1 MKLKSIYIALGLSLL
16 LSGCKS
22 EEPAPQVQGEV
33 NLPVSFTIQLA
44 IESQNTRA
52 GEDGTTWNGDNEAD
66 PVPGTENGS
75 ISNESGTNFD
85 NTINSITPVLYS
97 VKGQTLSSS
106 SPVGVM
112 IQQNEPQLMTDEN
125 DKVIPGK
132 YIITGKMRFNSVTPE
147 QLMNGNYRLAIFI
160 NCGEDDVV
168 TPLNIMSPARGEFYH
183 HGKPDDCRDKDKSNK
198 HFHGIP
204 MYGVGNVKFVEDK
217 DEDDPQRR
225 YKFCN
230 ENGQEL
236 NINILRSMA
245 KVRVKL
251 SDDLADDEKIN
262 LTELYISRH
271 AIKGFV
277 VPKGWNTTSDVAT
290 LTNGLA
296 MNAFTGAIKDDYN
309 HDCYVRPQTEENG
322 NKVDND
328 DLDYNANTSELLRF
342 YLPDTYN
349 CDHDGIDDS
358 DEIYLRLSYTV
369 EDQEY
374 THLLWFRPVSEWPKE
389 EGYGKILDQ
398 EGNIVSDTKINYPDS
413 GTPWDIIRNHIY
425 EFVIEGV
432 EDNFGLKVAV
442 NVKKWDY
449 RKIETEL

>member
-16 LSGCKS
+16 LTGCKS
-22 EEPAPQVQGEV
+22 EEPAPQAKGEV

-44 IESQNTRA
+44 IESQNTRS
-52 GEDGTTWNGDNEAD
+52 GDNDGIALYSDSEGA
-66 PVPGTENGS
+66 GTWEDDEKGEYDDGE
-75 ISNESGTNFD
+75 ITDDSGTNFD
-85 NTINSITPVLYS
+85 NTINSIIPVLYF
-97 VKGQTLSSS
+97 VTGNEMKTTYPVAQMVDQRWEKVEGKDGEFKVTGTLKSSNWS
-106 SPVGVM
+106 TDM
-112 IQQNEPQLMTDEN
+112 LTDPQY
-125 DKVIPGK
+125 K
-132 YIITGKMRFNSVTPE
+132 YRIA
-147 QLMNGNYRLAIFI
+147 LFI
-160 NCGEDDVV
+160 NCGKDDVMS
-168 TPLNIMSPARGEFYH
+168 PLNINTPAQATFNH
-183 HGKPDDCRDKDKSNK
+183 HGKPDDCRDENSK

-204 MYGVGNVKFVEDK
+204 MYGVGEVKFVV
-217 DEDDPQRR
+217 DESADDPTRK
-225 YKFCN
+225 YKILGN
-230 ENGQEL
+230 NDQEL

-251 SDDLADDEKIN
+251 SDDLAKDEKIN

-277 VPKGWNTTSDVAT
+277 VPKGWNTTSDVAS

-309 HDCYVRPQTEENG
+309 HDCYVRPQT
-322 NKVDND
+322 KDND
-328 DLDYNANTSELLRF
+328 YNGVNGDQHEGDKDYYANTSELLRF

-374 THLLWFRPVSEWPKE
+374 THLLWFRPVSEWPSMKE
-389 EGYGKILDQ
+389 GEY
-398 EGNIVSDTKINYPDS
+398 SDDGTINYPKT

>member
-44 IESQNTRA
+44 IESQNTRS
-52 GEDGTTWNGDNEAD
+52 GDNDGIALYSDSEGAGTWKDDEKGEYAD
-66 PVPGTENGS
+66 GEITDD
-75 ISNESGTNFD
+75 SGTNFD
-85 NTINSITPVLYS
+85 NTINSIIPVLYF
-97 VKGQTLSSS
+97 VTGNEMKTTYPVAQMVDQRWEKVVGKEGEFKVTGTLKSSNWS
-106 SPVGVM
+106 TDM
-112 IQQNEPQLMTDEN
+112 LTDPQY
-125 DKVIPGK
+125 K
-132 YIITGKMRFNSVTPE
+132 YRIA
-147 QLMNGNYRLAIFI
+147 LFI
-160 NCGEDDVV
+160 NCGKEDVMS
-168 TPLNIMSPARGEFYH
+168 PLNINTPAQATFNH
-183 HGKPDDCRDKDKSNK
+183 HGKPDDCRDTNSK

-204 MYGVGNVKFVEDK
+204 MYGVGEVKFVV
-217 DEDDPQRR
+217 DESADDPTRK
-225 YKFCN
+225 YKILGN
-230 ENGQEL
+230 NDQEL

-251 SDDLADDEKIN
+251 SDELAKDEKIN

-271 AIKGFV
+271 AVKGFV

-290 LTNGLA
+290 LTNGKA

-309 HDCYVRPQTEENG
+309 HDCYVRPQTKDNG
-322 NKVDND
+322 YNGVNGDQHEGD
-328 DLDYNANTSELLRF
+328 DDYYANTSELLRF

-358 DEIYLRLSYTV
+358 EEIYLRLSYTV

-374 THLLWFRPVSEWPKE
+374 THLLWFRPVSEWPSMKE
-389 EGYGKILDQ
+389 GEY
-398 EGNIVSDTKINYPDS
+398 SDDGTINYPKT

>member
-44 IESQNTRA
+44 LESQNTRS
-52 GEDGTTWNGDNEAD
+52 GDNDGIALYSDSEGA
-66 PVPGTENGS
+66 GTWEDDEKGEYDDGE
-75 ISNESGTNFD
+75 ITDDSGTNFD
-85 NTINSITPVLYS
+85 NTINSITPVLYF
-97 VKGQTLSSS
+97 VTGNEMKTTYPVAQMVDQRWEKVEGKDGEFKVTGTLKSSNWS
-106 SPVGVM
+106 TDM
-112 IQQNEPQLMTDEN
+112 LTDPQY
-125 DKVIPGK
+125 K
-132 YIITGKMRFNSVTPE
+132 YRIA
-147 QLMNGNYRLAIFI
+147 LFI
-160 NCGEDDVV
+160 NCGEEDVMS
-168 TPLNIMSPARGEFYH
+168 PLNINTPAQATFNH
-183 HGKPDDCRDKDKSNK
+183 HGKPDDCRDENSK

-204 MYGVGNVKFVEDK
+204 MYGVGEVKFVV
-217 DEDDPQRR
+217 DESADDPTRK
-225 YKFCN
+225 YKILGN
-230 ENGQEL
+230 NDQEL

-251 SDDLADDEKIN
+251 SDELAKDEKIN

-328 DLDYNANTSELLRF
+328 DPDYNANTSELLRF

-374 THLLWFRPVSEWPKE
+374 THLLWFRPVSEWPSMKE
-389 EGYGKILDQ
+389 GEY
-398 EGNIVSDTKINYPDS
+398 SDDGTINYPDS

-432 EDNFGLKVAV
+432 EASTGELKV
-442 NVKKWDY
+442 NVSVKPWKKHHFEFNEDEILV
-449 RKIETEL
+449 K

>member
-44 IESQNTRA
+44 IESQNTRS
-52 GEDGTTWNGDNEAD
+52 GDNDGIALYSDSEGSGTWKDDEKGEYAD
-66 PVPGTENGS
+66 GEITDD
-75 ISNESGTNFD
+75 SGTNFD
-85 NTINSITPVLYS
+85 NTINSIIPVLYF
-97 VKGQTLSSS
+97 VTGNEMKTTYPVAQMVDQRWEKVEGKEGEFKVTGTLKSSNWS
-106 SPVGVM
+106 TDM
-112 IQQNEPQLMTDEN
+112 LTDPQY
-125 DKVIPGK
+125 K
-132 YIITGKMRFNSVTPE
+132 YRIA
-147 QLMNGNYRLAIFI
+147 LFI
-160 NCGEDDVV
+160 NCGEEDVMY
-168 TPLNIMSPARGEFYH
+168 PLNINTPAQATFNH
-183 HGKPDDCRDKDKSNK
+183 HGKPDDCRDTNSK

-204 MYGVGNVKFVEDK
+204 MYGVGEVKFVV
-217 DEDDPQRR
+217 DESADDPTRK
-225 YKFCN
+225 YKILGN
-230 ENGQEL
+230 NDQEL

-251 SDDLADDEKIN
+251 SEELAKDEKIN

-309 HDCYVRPQTEENG
+309 HDCYVRPQTEDNEYNG
-322 NKVDND
+322 VNGDQHEGD
-328 DLDYNANTSELLRF
+328 DDYYANTSELLRF

-349 CDHDGIDDS
+349 CDHDGIDNS

-374 THLLWFRPVSEWPKE
+374 THLLWFRPVSEWPSMKE
-389 EGYGKILDQ
+389 GEY
-398 EGNIVSDTKINYPDS
+398 SDDGTINYPKT